1 MSTQLIEYIAH
12 MGDDLMVVNCAR
24 VSFGKAH
31 TILTDSDKK
40 LIEYLAT
47 GLRTAERTAMACRI
61 INAET
66 YAEASGIIDDIQM
79 IQKHWAP
86 FAHPQIQFRIT
97 CSISVARQLHKHH
110 IGMIVSE
117 ESRRYIDEVPEF
129 ADHEGKFRSRA
140 EDVKQGSGD
149 LLDEEKMKSANWIWH
164 GQCLTAKNA
173 YKSLLELGVAPEQAR
188 DTLSVGTLTTWI
200 CTGSLYAWANLC
212 RQRLDLHAQKESAD
226 VALTIYG
233 VGREL
238 FPVSWRALLRES

>member
-1 MSTQLIEYIAH
+1 MSTQNVNYITH

-24 VSFGKAH
+24 VSFGKVK
-31 TILTDSDKK
+31 TVLDSTDEQ

-47 GLRTAERTAMACRI
+47 GLRRAERNDLIRSI
-61 INAET
+61 INAESSED
-66 YAEASGIIDDIQM
+66 ANVLIDRIQS
-79 IQKHWAP
+79 IQRHWAP
-86 FAHPQIQFRIT
+86 FAHPQIQFRIE

-140 EDVKQGSGD
+140 EDVKQGSGG
-149 LLDEEKMKSANWIWH
+149 LLDEDKMESANWIWH
-164 GQCLTAKNA
+164 GQCLMAKNA

-200 CTGSLYAWANLC
+200 CTGSLYAWSNLC
-212 RQRLDLHAQKESAD
+212 RQRLDLHAQKESAA
-226 VALTIYG
+226 VAMTIAA

-238 FPVSWRALLRES
+238 FPVSWKALLRD

>member
-1 MSTQLIEYIAH
+1 MSTQSIDYITH

-24 VSFGKAH
+24 VSFGKVKRV
-31 TILTDSDKK
+31 LDSTDEQ

-47 GLRTAERTAMACRI
+47 GLRRAERNDLIRSI
-61 INAET
+61 INAESVED
-66 YAEASGIIDDIQM
+66 ANMLIDRIQS

-117 ESRRYIDEVPEF
+117 ESRRYIDDQAEVTDH
-129 ADHEGKFRSRA
+129 ADMFRRRA
-140 EDVKQGSGD
+140 ANVKQGSGA
-149 LLDEEKMKSANWIWH
+149 LLDHDEMTIANSVYQEVSDDS
-164 GQCLTAKNA
+164 GRA
-173 YKSLLELGVAPEQAR
+173 YRKLLAIGVAPEQAR
-188 DTLSVGTLTTWI
+188 DVLTVGTLTTWI

-212 RQRLDLHAQKESAD
+212 RQRLDLHAQKESAE

-233 VGREL
+233 VCREL
-238 FPVSWRALLRES
+238 FPVSWKALLRD